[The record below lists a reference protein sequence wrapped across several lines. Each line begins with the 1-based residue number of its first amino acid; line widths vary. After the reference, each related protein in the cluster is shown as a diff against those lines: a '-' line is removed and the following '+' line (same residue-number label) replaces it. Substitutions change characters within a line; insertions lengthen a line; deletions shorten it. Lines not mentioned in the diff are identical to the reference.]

1 MSTTPQVPLGTP
13 GGPTE
18 EGPGADEFAERLFA
32 SALGALDVFSV
43 YLGDRLGWYRS
54 LATDGPASSAELAT
68 RTGTQ
73 ERYAR
78 EWLEG
83 QAVAGVLTV
92 ARGRAPSA
100 EPTTPPERSP
110 QGGPPSSGPPVTEAS
125 ARRYALPPG
134 PAEVLTDEHSL
145 AYLAPL
151 PRLFA
156 AVGRTFDELLGAYR
170 DGGGVSWGRL
180 GPDAREA
187 QADLN
192 RPWFEHELAG
202 ALGRVPDLHAILS
215 RPSARVADV
224 GCGAGWS
231 TVALARAYPQA
242 RFDGYDIDGPSV
254 EMARANAEAAGVADR
269 VAFHAADAAALPAV
283 VPLDAAFAFE
293 CTHDMPRP
301 VEVLSAVR
309 RAVLPDGAVV
319 VMDEAVAEEFTAP
332 GDEVE
337 RLMYGFSQFVCLPD
351 GLSSSPSVGTGTV
364 MRPAT
369 LERYAFDAGFER
381 VEVLP
386 IEGFSFF
393 RFYRLHH

>member
-1 MSTTPQVPLGTP
+1 MRTTPQVPADSPGGGGPGTP
-13 GGPTE
+13 GGPTG
-18 EGPGADEFAERLFA
+18 EGPGAEEFAERLFA

-54 LATDGPASSAELAT
+54 LAADGPATSAELAA

-83 QAVAGVLTV
+83 QAVAGILTLAAPA
-92 ARGRAPSA
+92 ARG
-100 EPTTPPERSP
+100 PE
-110 QGGPPSSGPPVTEAS
+110 GDAPPSGVPGGAT
-125 ARRYALPPG
+125 RRYALPPG

-145 AYLAPL
+145 AYVAPL

-156 AVGRTFDELLGAYR
+156 AVGRTFDELLDAYR

-180 GPDAREA
+180 GADAREA

-202 ALGRVPDLHAILS
+202 ALGRAPDLHAVLS
-215 RPSARVADV
+215 RPTARVADV

-254 EMARANAEAAGVADR
+254 DMARANAQAAGVADR
-269 VAFHAADAAALPAV
+269 VAFHAADAATLPAD

-319 VMDEAVAEEFTAP
+319 VMDEAVAEEFVAP
-332 GDEVE
+332 GDDVE

-369 LERYAFDAGFER
+369 LERYALDAGFER

-386 IEGFSFF
+386 VEGFSFF

>member
-13 GGPTE
+13 GGRTDQ
-18 EGPGADEFAERLFA
+18 GPGADEFAERLFA

-54 LATDGPASSAELAT
+54 LATDGPATSAELAA

-92 ARGRAPSA
+92 APGHAPSA
-100 EPTTPPERSP
+100 EPTTQPDRPPKGEP
-110 QGGPPSSGPPVTEAS
+110 PPSGTPDGAE
-125 ARRYALPPG
+125 RRYALPPG

-145 AYLAPL
+145 AYLGPL

-156 AVGRTFDELLGAYR
+156 AVGRTLDELLDAYR

-180 GPDAREA
+180 GADAREA

-192 RPWFEHELAG
+192 RPWFEHELAA

-231 TVALARAYPQA
+231 TVALALAYPQA
-242 RFDGYDIDGPSV
+242 RFDGYDLDAPSV
-254 EMARANAEAAGVADR
+254 EMARANAEAAGVTDR
-269 VAFHAADAAALPAV
+269 VRFRVADAANLPPD

-309 RAVLPDGAVV
+309 QAVLPDGAVV

-332 GDEVE
+332 GDDVE

-351 GLSSSPSVGTGTV
+351 GLSSAPSVGTGTV

-369 LERYAFDAGFER
+369 LERYALDAGFER
-381 VEVLP
+381 IEVLP

>member
-1 MSTTPQVPLGTP
+1 MATTGPVPA
-13 GGPTE
+13 
-18 EGPGADEFAERLFA
+18 GPGAEEFAERLFA

-43 YLGDRLGWYRS
+43 YVGDRLGWYRS
-54 LATDGPASSAELAT
+54 LVTDGPATSAELSA
-68 RTGTQ
+68 RTGTH

-83 QAVAGVLTV
+83 QAVAGILTLV
-92 ARGRAPSA
+92 TPEATSPAEGEAPPSGTAGRADA
-100 EPTTPPERSP
+100 A
-110 QGGPPSSGPPVTEAS
+110 G
-125 ARRYALPPG
+125 RRYALPPG

-145 AYLAPL
+145 AYLGPL

-156 AVGRTFDELLGAYR
+156 AVGRTFDELLDAYR
-170 DGGGVSWGRL
+170 AGGGVSWGRL

-215 RPSARVADV
+215 RPRARVADV

-242 RFDGYDIDGPSV
+242 RFEGYDVDGPSV
-254 EMARANAEAAGVADR
+254 DMARANAEAAGVADR
-269 VAFHAADAAALPAV
+269 VTFHVADAATLTSE

-319 VMDEAVAEEFTAP
+319 VMDEAVAAEFTAP
-332 GDEVE
+332 GDDVE

-351 GLSSSPSVGTGTV
+351 GLSSTPSVGTGTV

-369 LERYAFDAGFER
+369 LERYALDAGFDR

-386 IEGFSFF
+386 VEGFSFF

>member
-1 MSTTPQVPLGTP
+1 MSTTPQVPVSTPSTP
-13 GGPTE
+13 GTSGGSTGE
-18 EGPGADEFAERLFA
+18 SPGAEEFAERLFA

-54 LATDGPASSAELAT
+54 LAADGPATSAELAA

-83 QAVAGVLTV
+83 QAVAGILTL
-92 ARGRAPSA
+92 AAPDA
-100 EPTTPPERSP
+100 PGPTE
-110 QGGPPSSGPPVTEAS
+110 GEAPPSGMHDGAR
-125 ARRYALPPG
+125 RRYALPPG
-134 PAEVLTDEHSL
+134 PAEVLTDQHSL
-145 AYLAPL
+145 AYVTPL

-156 AVGRTFDELLGAYR
+156 AVGRTFDELLDAYR

-180 GPDAREA
+180 GADAREA

-202 ALGRVPDLHAILS
+202 ALGRVPDLHAVLS
-215 RPSARVADV
+215 RPTARVADV

-242 RFDGYDIDGPSV
+242 RLDGYDVDGPSV
-254 EMARANAEAAGVADR
+254 AMARANAQAAGVADR
-269 VAFHAADAAALPAV
+269 VAFHVADAATLPPD

-319 VMDEAVAEEFTAP
+319 VMDEAVAEEFAAP

-369 LERYAFDAGFER
+369 LERYALDAGFGR

>member
-1 MSTTPQVPLGTP
+1 MSSSAQPS
-13 GGPTE
+13 GGAPDHAPSP
-18 EGPGADEFAERLFA
+18 GPGADEFAERLLA
-32 SALGALDVFSV
+32 SALGLIEVFGV
-43 YLGDRLGWYRS
+43 YVGDRLGWYRS
-54 LATDGPASSAELAT
+54 LVADGPATSAELAA

-83 QAVAGVLTV
+83 QAVAGILVV
-92 ARGRAPSA
+92 AD
-100 EPTTPPERSP
+100 
-110 QGGPPSSGPPVTEAS
+110 EA

-145 AYLAPL
+145 AYLGPL

-156 AVGRTFDELLGAYR
+156 AVGRTFDELLEAYR

-215 RPSARVADV
+215 RPTARVADV

-231 TVALARAYPQA
+231 TVALARAYPRA
-242 RFDGYDIDGPSV
+242 RFDGFDLDGPSV
-254 EMARANAEAAGVADR
+254 EMARANALAAGVADR
-269 VAFHAADAAALPAV
+269 TAFHVADAAALP
-283 VPLDAAFAFE
+283 PDIPFDAAFAFE
-293 CTHDMPRP
+293 CTHDLPRP
-301 VEVLSAVR
+301 VEVLSAIR
-309 RAVLPDGAVV
+309 QAVLPDGAVV
-319 VMDEAVAEEFTAP
+319 VMDEAVAETFTAP
-332 GDEVE
+332 GDDIE
-337 RLMYGFSQFVCLPD
+337 RLMYGYSQFICLPD

-369 LERYAFDAGFER
+369 LERYASDAGFER

-386 IEGFSFF
+386 IEGFSVF

>member
-1 MSTTPQVPLGTP
+1 MSTTPQVPVGGPGSPGGP
-13 GGPTE
+13 GGPTG
-18 EGPGADEFAERLFA
+18 EGPGAEEFAERLFA
-32 SALGALDVFSV
+32 SSLGALDVFSV
-43 YLGDRLGWYRS
+43 YLGDRLGWYRA
-54 LATDGPASSAELAT
+54 LAADGPATSAELAA

-83 QAVAGVLTV
+83 QAVAGILTV
-92 ARGRAPSA
+92 AAPDARGPGDDAPASG
-100 EPTTPPERSP
+100 TPD
-110 QGGPPSSGPPVTEAS
+110 GA
-125 ARRYALPPG
+125 ARRYALQAG
-134 PAEVLTDEHSL
+134 PAEVLTDKHSL

-156 AVGRTFDELLGAYR
+156 AVGRTFDELLDAYR

-180 GPDAREA
+180 GADAREA

-192 RPWFEHELAG
+192 RPWFERELAG

-215 RPSARVADV
+215 RPDARVADV

-242 RFDGYDIDGPSV
+242 RLDGYDLDAPSV
-254 EMARANAEAAGVADR
+254 DMARANAQAAGVADR
-269 VAFHAADAAALPAV
+269 VAFHVADAATLPADV
-283 VPLDAAFAFE
+283 LLDAAFAFE

-319 VMDEAVAEEFTAP
+319 VMDEAVADEFVAP

-369 LERYAFDAGFER
+369 LERYALDAGFER

-386 IEGFSFF
+386 VEGFSFF

>member
-1 MSTTPQVPLGTP
+1 MSTTPQVPVGVPDGRP
-13 GGPTE
+13 GGPPGSLPSPAPADS
-18 EGPGADEFAERLFA
+18 GPGVDEFAERLFA
-32 SALGALDVFSV
+32 SSLGAIEVFGV

-54 LATDGPASSAELAT
+54 LATDGPATSSELAA

-83 QAVAGVLTV
+83 QAVAGILAVV
-92 ARGRAPSA
+92 PGRVPSGV
-100 EPTTPPERSP
+100 P
-110 QGGPPSSGPPVTEAS
+110 GDDAS

-145 AYLAPL
+145 AYLGPL

-156 AVGRTFDELLGAYR
+156 AVGRTFDELLDAYR

-180 GPDAREA
+180 GADAREA

-202 ALGRVPDLHAILS
+202 ALGQVPDLHAILS
-215 RPSARVADV
+215 RPAARVADV

-242 RFDGYDIDGPSV
+242 RFDGYDVDAPSV
-254 EMARANAEAAGVADR
+254 DMARANAEAAGVADR
-269 VAFHAADAAALPAV
+269 VTFRVADAATLTDSIA
-283 VPLDAAFAFE
+283 LDAAFAFE

-309 RAVLPDGAVV
+309 RAVVPDGAVV
-319 VMDEAVAEEFTAP
+319 VMDEAVAETFTAP
-332 GDEVE
+332 GDEVD

-369 LERYAFDAGFER
+369 LERYALDAGFER

-386 IEGFSFF
+386 IEGFSLF

>member
-1 MSTTPQVPLGTP
+1 MSTTPQVPVGVPDGRP
-13 GGPTE
+13 GGPPGSLPSPAPADS
-18 EGPGADEFAERLFA
+18 GPGVDEFAERLFA
-32 SALGALDVFSV
+32 SSLGAIEVFGV

-54 LATDGPASSAELAT
+54 LATDGPATSSELAA

-83 QAVAGVLTV
+83 QAVAGILAVV
-92 ARGRAPSA
+92 PGRVPSGV
-100 EPTTPPERSP
+100 P
-110 QGGPPSSGPPVTEAS
+110 GDDAS

-156 AVGRTFDELLGAYR
+156 AVGRTFDELLDAYR

-180 GPDAREA
+180 GADAREA

-215 RPSARVADV
+215 RPTARVADV

-269 VAFHAADAAALPAV
+269 VAFHAADAAALPADA
-283 VPLDAAFAFE
+283 PLDAAFAFE

-369 LERYAFDAGFER
+369 LERYALDAGFER